1 MVKKISAPLERT
13 ARLLDLVPY
22 INSHQGISLKE
33 LANVFN
39 VTQAQMTNDLTTLW
53 MCGLPGYTPLE
64 LMDLDFESGFVT
76 IHNAET
82 LSKPRSISF
91 DEGVALVLGLDLLR
105 STISSDRA
113 DLLEKIDNLSR
124 RLSDLI
130 KLPSALSA
138 ASVVNQDVS
147 TAILEAIKSR
157 SGLEIVYHSL
167 YRDETSTRIILPI
180 EIIESDGQRYLSSY
194 CHTSSDFRQFR
205 IDRIQSAKLQKVPQE
220 IPKTSSQA
228 AGHTSTIKVLTPTR
242 EIAERFKQSELS
254 MNSEFNVRVTRS
266 NGSNDPSWLLE
277 VRCAYWHPL
286 RLENPYRRWLNR
298 CWIVTKHAEIAYPF
312 KGI

>member
-1 MVKKISAPLERT
+1 MAKKISAPLERT

-33 LANVFN
+33 LAQVFK
-39 VTQAQMTNDLTTLW
+39 VTQAQMTDDLTTLW

-105 STISSDRA
+105 STISADRG
-113 DLLEKIDNLSR
+113 DLLMKIDELSR

-130 KLPSALSA
+130 NLPSALSA
-138 ASVVNQDVS
+138 ASDVNKDVS
-147 TAILEAIKSR
+147 TAILEAISSR

-167 YRDETSTRIILPI
+167 YRDETSTRTILPI
-180 EIIESDGQRYLSSY
+180 EIVESDGQRYLSSF

-205 IDRIQSAKLQKVPQE
+205 IDRIQSAKMQTVAQE
-220 IPKTSSQA
+220 IPKISNQA

-242 EIAERFKQSELS
+242 DIAERFKQNELS
-254 MNSEFNVRVTRS
+254 VNSEFNFESFSLQWIERS
-266 NGSNDPSWLLE
+266 IMASGGSVSLL
-277 VRCAYWHPL
+277 AP
-286 RLENPYRRWLNR
+286 
-298 CWIVTKHAEIAYPF
+298 AEIRQSISVMAESMLDRY
-312 KGI
+312 KAR

>member
-1 MVKKISAPLERT
+1 MAKKISAPLERT

-33 LANVFN
+33 LAQVFK
-39 VTQAQMTNDLTTLW
+39 VTQAQMTDDLTTLW

-105 STISSDRA
+105 STISADRG
-113 DLLEKIDNLSR
+113 DLLMKIDELSR

-130 KLPSALSA
+130 NLPSALSA
-138 ASVVNQDVS
+138 ASDVNKDVS
-147 TAILEAIKSR
+147 AAILEAISSR

-167 YRDETSTRIILPI
+167 YRDETSTRTILPI
-180 EIIESDGQRYLSSY
+180 EIVESDGQRYLSSF

-205 IDRIQSAKLQKVPQE
+205 IDRIQSAKMQTVAQE
-220 IPKTSSQA
+220 IPKISNRA
-228 AGHTSTIKVLTPTR
+228 AGLTSTIKVLTPTR
-242 EIAERFKQSELS
+242 DIAERFKQNELS
-254 MNSEFNVRVTRS
+254 VNSEFNFESFSLQWIERS
-266 NGSNDPSWLLE
+266 IMASGGSVSLL
-277 VRCAYWHPL
+277 AP
-286 RLENPYRRWLNR
+286 
-298 CWIVTKHAEIAYPF
+298 AEIRQSISVMAQSMLDRY
-312 KGI
+312 KAR

>member
-1 MVKKISAPLERT
+1 MAKKISAPLERT

-33 LANVFN
+33 LAQVFK
-39 VTQAQMTNDLTTLW
+39 VTQAQMTDDLTTLW

-105 STISSDRA
+105 STISADRG
-113 DLLEKIDNLSR
+113 DLLIKIDELSR

-130 KLPSALSA
+130 NLPSGLSA
-138 ASVVNQDVS
+138 ASDVNKDVS
-147 TAILEAIKSR
+147 AAILEAISSR

-167 YRDETSTRIILPI
+167 YRDETSTRTILPI
-180 EIIESDGQRYLSSY
+180 EIVESDGQRYLSSF

-205 IDRIQSAKLQKVPQE
+205 IDRIQSAKMQTVAQE
-220 IPKTSSQA
+220 IPKISNQA
-228 AGHTSTIKVLTPTR
+228 AGLTSTIKVLTPTR
-242 EIAERFKQSELS
+242 DIAERFKQNELS
-254 MNSEFNVRVTRS
+254 VNSEFNFESFSLQWIERS
-266 NGSNDPSWLLE
+266 IMASGGSVSLL
-277 VRCAYWHPL
+277 AP
-286 RLENPYRRWLNR
+286 
-298 CWIVTKHAEIAYPF
+298 AEIRQSISVMAQSMLDRY
-312 KGI
+312 KAR